1 MLVSLTIAIHAAQ
14 YALLTTSVY
23 QYAISISIYQFMDVI
38 NVILLAVQ
46 DVYGLKTAICV
57 TLIFETPV
65 KSSILAHRV
74 LLVTVQNAAI
84 TITASNVQIRT
95 KIQIKIVSGT
105 VC

>member
-1 MLVSLTIAIHAAQ
+1 MH
-14 YALLTTSVY
+14 YAC
-23 QYAISISIYQFMDVI
+23 
-38 NVILLAVQ
+38 NVMSPALQ

-74 LLVTVQNAAI
+74 LLVTVYSAI
-84 TITASNVQIRT
+84 VTIVALLVQMGT

-105 VC
+105 DC